1 MQKVKNICSA
11 SQAFIVTNFSESKA
25 SKILVGKSAFQGL
38 GYICTHIH
46 TSCAML
52 QYDVGCELGIS
63 ANADPH

>member
-11 SQAFIVTNFSESKA
+11 NQAFIVTNFSESKA
-25 SKILVGKSAFQGL
+25 SKILVGKSA
-38 GYICTHIH
+38 YICTCTYIH